1 MMKNVNLLLLV
12 GLLSGLG
19 SLSSNL
25 LGGGGLHRKSVSKG
39 LNTQQAIIN
48 HLDDT
53 DGNGLPHVP
62 DGEPSKGRELSE
74 GLDAHGLAG
83 EQLDNGG
90 VSGLDELRG
99 VFGGL
104 ASTPVNFLKDLGELA
119 SNVSGV
125 AVEHWGVAVG
135 HLGGTYSFS
144 EWNFI
149 EWQQ

>member
-1 MMKNVNLLLLV
+1 M
-12 GLLSGLG
+12 
-19 SLSSNL
+19 
-25 LGGGGLHRKSVSKG
+25 
-39 LNTQQAIIN
+39 NTRQAIIT

-53 DGNGLPHVP
+53 DSNGLPHVP